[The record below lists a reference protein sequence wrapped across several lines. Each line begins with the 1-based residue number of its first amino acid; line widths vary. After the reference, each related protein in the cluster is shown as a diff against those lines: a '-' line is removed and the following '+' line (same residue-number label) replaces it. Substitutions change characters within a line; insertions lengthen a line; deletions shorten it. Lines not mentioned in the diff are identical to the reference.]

1 VHIVTPCSA
10 ASTDIER
17 GFSRGR
23 LTVSRLWHSLSD
35 ESTRAA
41 TVLGS
46 WAGIPGLV
54 KSEELVKNIKDKQ
67 FHWGKGSELAD
78 VMEID

>member
-1 VHIVTPCSA
+1 
-10 ASTDIER
+10 
-17 GFSRGR
+17 
-23 LTVSRLWHSLSD
+23 LLSD
-35 ESTRAA
+35 ESTCAA
-41 TVLGS
+41 TVLGW

-67 FHWGKGSELAD
+67 FCWGKGFEPAD